1 MTAHVYHD
9 IAAIIPAYNEG
20 TGIRNVLSIL
30 FQVPYLKE
38 IIVINDGSTDNT
50 LEIVEQAAVHERRL
64 RVINLQPNQ
73 GKGQALRA
81 GFQSANTPFF
91 LMVDADLRDLRKEH
105 IDALVEPVISGR
117 LAMTVGVFRGGK
129 FATDLAHW
137 LTPWLS
143 GQRCLRRELV
153 HHIPNEASNGY
164 GFETALTITAQMGQ
178 WSYRYIPIQGVSH
191 PPNEFHRGFWKGLK
205 NRTSMYLQII
215 SAWFQLRA
223 GFRQA
228 KMTRPGTKETI
239 K

>member
-1 MTAHVYHD
+1 MKSHNND

-20 TGIRNVLSIL
+20 TTISDVLSIL
-30 FQVPYLKE
+30 RQAACLKE

-50 LEIVEQAAVHERRL
+50 LEVVRCTAALEPRL
-64 RVINLQPNQ
+64 RVVNLQPNQ
-73 GKGQALRA
+73 GKGQALKA
-81 GFQSANTPFF
+81 GFQSVNTPLF
-91 LMVDADLRDLRKEH
+91 LMLDADLRNLRTEH
-105 IDALVEPVISGR
+105 IDQLVEPVISGQ

-153 HHIPNEASNGY
+153 QQIPTEASKGY
-164 GFETALTITAQMGQ
+164 GFETALTLTAQMGR
-178 WSYRYIPIQGVSH
+178 WSYRYIPMRGVSH
-191 PPNEFHRGFWKGLK
+191 PPSEFHRGFRKGLK
-205 NRTSMYLQII
+205 NRASMYYQII

-223 GFRQA
+223 GYRQA
-228 KMTRPGTKETI
+228 ELARPGKKEMI